1 MDKKALLRQ
10 LMDDEGVRLKP
21 YRDTVGK
28 LTIGIGR
35 NLDDRGITMAEAVA
49 MCENDIDAVCNEL
62 DREFPWWKQMSDAR
76 QVVFAN
82 MMFNLGLARFKGFKG
97 MLARAKEGRY
107 NEAAD
112 EMLDSKWA
120 KQVGMRAA
128 RLALMMRRGS

>member
-1 MDKKALLRQ
+1 MDKQALLKQ
-10 LMDDEGVRLKP
+10 LIDDEGVRLKP

-35 NLDDRGITMAEAVA
+35 NLDDRGISMSEATA
-49 MCENDIDAVCNEL
+49 MCENDITAVCNEL
-62 DREFPWWKQMSDAR
+62 DRTYPWWKQMSEAR
-76 QVVFAN
+76 QLVFAN
-82 MMFNLGLARFKGFKG
+82 MCFNMGLARFSDFKK

-107 NEAAD
+107 NEAAE

-128 RLALMMRRGS
+128 RLAMMMRKG